1 MVRSPPPDVRPPLLV
16 RLLDAFVSALNVCAA
31 LAGIALTLL
40 VISSAVMRY
49 LVGAPL
55 KFSDELVGL
64 LFLTLSFLALPLG
77 LLRGRHVTLDIFT
90 RRLPAGAAAIASA
103 AASLLFVAFAAVFA
117 WQAWEFA
124 MFSRLIDARSELG
137 SMILWPWMM
146 MMAAAF
152 AIALVV
158 ALVQLA
164 DALRQ
169 LAGAPSWLPPS
180 HEPEG
185 GL

>member
-1 MVRSPPPDVRPPLLV
+1 MRQPPDVTSSPPALV
-16 RLLDAFVSALNVCAA
+16 RALGALVSALNVCAA
-31 LAGIALTLL
+31 VAGIALTLL

-77 LLRGRHVTLDIFT
+77 LFHGRHVTLDIFT
-90 RRLPAGAAAIASA
+90 RRLRPAPAALAAAGASV
-103 AASLLFVAFAAVFA
+103 LFVAFAAVFV

-137 SMILWPWMM
+137 SLVLWPWML
-146 MMAAAF
+146 MMAVTF
-152 AIALVV
+152 AIALLV
-158 ALVQLA
+158 ALVQLV
-164 DALRQ
+164 DAVRRLGGAEPWMP
-169 LAGAPSWLPPS
+169 LPKPEAGP
-180 HEPEG
+180 
-185 GL
+185 